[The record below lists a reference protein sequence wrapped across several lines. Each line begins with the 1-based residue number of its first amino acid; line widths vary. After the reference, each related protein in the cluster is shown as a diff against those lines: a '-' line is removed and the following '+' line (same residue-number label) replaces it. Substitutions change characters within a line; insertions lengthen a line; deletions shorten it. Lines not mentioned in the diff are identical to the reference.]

1 MHNSPYS
8 KITLTLVAMWLIGA
22 LTVIA
27 GPTRLSS
34 DSYRLELVASE
45 PDIVTPIGM
54 AFDGKGRLLVVE
66 SHTHQRPKDYPGPEG
81 DRIRM
86 FAATQSDGHLDRWTT
101 FAEGFK
107 NAMNLLVRPDGA
119 VYVVSRQD

>member
-1 MHNSPYS
+1 MRDSLWS
-8 KITLTLVAMWLIGA
+8 KFALLAVAILVNDKLPA
-22 LTVIA
+22 IA
-27 GPTRLSS
+27 GPPRLVS
-34 DSYRLELVASE
+34 DSYQLEQVASE

-54 AFDGKGRLLVVE
+54 AFDGKGRLLGIE
-66 SHTHQRPKDYPGPEG
+66 SHTHQRPKDYAGPEG

-86 FAATQSDGHLDRWTT
+86 FAAANGDGHLDHWST

-119 VYVVSRQD
+119 VYVVSRQE